1 MGLLENKHIII
12 TGAGSG
18 IGRPWPHLYPLA
30 ALAVLLT
37 LSLAGC
43 DQEPGRGES
52 QRRQTS
58 TSAQSMD
65 PPQGEHLLAEPP
77 PGWIQGFFT
86 ETPTMRMVE
95 YLPED
100 PGDNDWIEKVSFE
113 SFTAKEL
120 PDPIEF
126 VTGIAADQAD
136 ACENFE
142 HFNILSAQEN
152 GYATSVRFMVCP
164 ENSLI
169 GMGQIT
175 LIKAI
180 QGNDRFYV
188 ITRAKRV
195 PIATEGESAK
205 PISDAEMAI
214 WSTYMRAIS
223 VCDAEL
229 GEVHPCPKMSS
240 SSSSSDIA
248 TH

>member
-1 MGLLENKHIII
+1 
-12 TGAGSG
+12 
-18 IGRPWPHLYPLA
+18 
-30 ALAVLLT
+30 
-37 LSLAGC
+37 
-43 DQEPGRGES
+43 
-52 QRRQTS
+52 
-58 TSAQSMD
+58 
-65 PPQGEHLLAEPP
+65 
-77 PGWIQGFFT
+77 
-86 ETPTMRMVE
+86 MVE

-136 ACENFE
+136 ACKNFE

-164 ENSLI
+164 ENGLI

-195 PIATEGESAK
+195 PIAAEGESAK

-229 GEVHPCPKMSS
+229 GEVHPCPKT
-240 SSSSSDIA
+240 SSSSDIA